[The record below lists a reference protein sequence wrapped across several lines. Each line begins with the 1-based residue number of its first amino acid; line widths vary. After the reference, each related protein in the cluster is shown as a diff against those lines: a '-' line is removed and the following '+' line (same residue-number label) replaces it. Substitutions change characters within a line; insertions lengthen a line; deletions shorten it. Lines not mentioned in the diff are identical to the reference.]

1 MLSIL
6 SFFLDG
12 EPIMECPEYP
22 ILVVD
27 HDDNRR
33 WFRAGDL
40 IVGLRLMALPTLQKI
55 WESPLLVY
63 SNSGLMQ
70 TFIACLGPII
80 SAQHEARTTGAL
92 PGIRRHLPNLLEGHT
107 PHSMRRR
114 TEQRLT
120 SPLLSNAFEAFD
132 RAIGPSQTSGQST
145 TEVEPIS
152 LYVTELVNMG
162 FSNEEANTVLRRY
175 SNNLER
181 ATEYL
186 LNTRLAERS
195 RRALGAEGSV
205 SADAQPAP
213 STDDGN
219 AQAAATADD
228 SNAQAAEASVEQ
240 TQDTEPM
247 SVDSTGQGEEGSRED
262 TNAASDNNNA
272 DSSPKPSG
280 ILGVEPF
287 TLPEWRKAREAEED
301 ERREQLQ
308 KLRETLCASIAPRVI
323 ALMNEFKDKAVSQA
337 RGVLELVLR
346 KNEAEPTVR
355 VLLDSFMPLLD
366 SVT

>member
-1 MLSIL
+1 MVAIMKAMVYVRHRVYVKLRIFVRFIEEGGLQQFCELLESTWDWAATVPPPPLSAPEGTTGDSKPLPIDPDAKLRKALETTLDSMLSIL

-107 PHSMRRR
+107 PHSIRRR

-228 SNAQAAEASVEQ
+228 SNAQAAEA
-240 TQDTEPM
+240 
-247 SVDSTGQGEEGSRED
+247 
-262 TNAASDNNNA
+262 
-272 DSSPKPSG
+272 
-280 ILGVEPF
+280 
-287 TLPEWRKAREAEED
+287 
-301 ERREQLQ
+301 
-308 KLRETLCASIAPRVI
+308 
-323 ALMNEFKDKAVSQA
+323 
-337 RGVLELVLR
+337 
-346 KNEAEPTVR
+346 
-355 VLLDSFMPLLD
+355 
-366 SVT
+366 